1 MQLSGEVCPARARPP
16 SWSPGLKGE
25 QAEESS
31 ESCRGRR
38 KIRSVDFCGG
48 KGLLL
53 ELEVISPLFFP
64 MCAETWL
71 PPALR
76 SVI

>member
-1 MQLSGEVCPARARPP
+1 MQLSGEAVP
-16 SWSPGLKGE
+16 STCKAPSGSPGLKGE

-38 KIRSVDFCGG
+38 KIRSLDFCGG

-53 ELEVISPLFFP
+53 ELEVISPLFLP
-64 MCAETWL
+64 MCTETWL